1 MSLAQM
7 EMTISASSLSSHSI
21 RILLSG
27 AKPGS
32 TWKRDGRRKAC
43 PELQVELVSKLGDA
57 LLDMGGLGLQVFAV
71 VKAELFH
78 LPAPLRVLFCFIQF
92 ILPSRR
98 GIVKPYPPL
107 REPPAPW

>member
-1 MSLAQM
+1 MVVEKLA
-7 EMTISASSLSSHSI
+7 
-21 RILLSG
+21 
-27 AKPGS
+27 
-32 TWKRDGRRKAC
+32 

-78 LPAPLRVLFCFIQF
+78 LPAPLRVLFCFIRF